1 MLVPRFIAATLA
13 FIALN
18 GAIAASPLG
27 SPQISGL
34 SGEDFCLSDTIKRE
48 GKPSSWWLAR
58 AYQLGRPEI
67 VVCGSSQIGG
77 LQAADAN
84 LTGKAV
90 DFVENHHCPTIE
102 KGLEERLGA
111 GAPYVFLSA
120 LPGAMISDHF
130 AIARAL
136 YREKGAP
143 PLVVLTISPRDFI
156 DNSLP
161 CAGSTEPYR
170 YFSRFSDLSAYTNL
184 AFNKPWSRLEYFTS
198 NQIPARRLE
207 TMVTTAW
214 QNTIDRL
221 LPSFETKEAS
231 PGERALAGEVDGKQ
245 QIQKQLKFVMGGYEG
260 NIRPGQAVL
269 TPNLPQIF
277 VDNSRDYRRRYR
289 NTHPDTYDVQMRYMQ
304 EFLSYLKQEN
314 CRVLVLG
321 MPLTANNREIL
332 DGKFWQRYLQDIEK
346 TCRKNDSRFLNLIAD
361 PRFDNSDFCDT
372 VHLNAAG
379 GKKLADIVAET
390 VCGTPEL
397 RAALTECKN
406 SIAGKAPLTR

>member
-1 MLVPRFIAATLA
+1 M
-13 FIALN
+13 
-18 GAIAASPLG
+18 
-27 SPQISGL
+27 
-34 SGEDFCLSDTIKRE
+34 
-48 GKPSSWWLAR
+48 
-58 AYQLGRPEI
+58 
-67 VVCGSSQIGG
+67 VCGSSQIGG

-84 LTGKAV
+84 LTGKTV

-102 KGLEERLGA
+102 RGLASRLGA
-111 GAPYVFLSA
+111 EAPYVFLSA
-120 LPGAMISDHF
+120 LPGSMISDHF

-170 YFSRFSDLSAYTNL
+170 YFSRFSDLSAFTNL

-198 NQIPARRLE
+198 SEIPARRLE
-207 TMVTTAW
+207 SMVTTAW
-214 QNTIDRL
+214 QNTIDKL
-221 LPSFETKEAS
+221 LPPTAIQRPGSGVSTTAS
-231 PGERALAGEVDGKQ
+231 ELDARQ

-277 VDNSRDYRRRYR
+277 VDNSRDYRRRYK

-321 MPLTANNREIL
+321 MPLTASNREIL

-346 TCRKNDSRFLNLIAD
+346 TCRTTDSRFLNLIAD
-361 PRFDNSDFCDT
+361 PRFNTQDFCDT

-379 GKKLADIVAET
+379 GQKLAEIVAESI
-390 VCGTPEL
+390 CSASEL
-397 RAALTECKN
+397 RAALSLKKN
-406 SIAGKAPLTR
+406 SIAGKASLLR